1 MYNILVVDDERI
13 HREGL
18 IMLLEKI
25 CPDDMLWEASNG
37 QEAMEI
43 MNNISCEIVISDIR
57 MAEMDGLQLQKKVK
71 TDYPETAFVIV
82 SGYADFSYAREA
94 LQFHASDYLLKP
106 VDAEELK
113 RAIKK
118 IKKSKNQDQ
127 VQKQKVDQ
135 MERRLKE
142 SAYGYMEWLL
152 NQYIHHTRRKV
163 WEPLSEM
170 FPLRQE
176 GYLMLIRI
184 NKQHL
189 ILNEEMKREIGY
201 FIKKHLRDTSSITF
215 QVNGTENLLAVL
227 ALSGSRIEQEQIT
240 QIEEFIQ
247 NILVLEKNRIYFAVS
262 SLYTDMESC
271 GNKAYEEAMAAM
283 KYSFY
288 EEERYLQAE
297 KYLSDEKQEDSV
309 GSEAILNSIKEGNLE
324 KSEAIFEKITEVL
337 SEHKSVQPD
346 IFKRKIVFFFFR
358 ILRYM
363 EPYLKAEHLS
373 ELNALDNCLIESQWY
388 SELKKRSAELIK
400 NIIAFREIADSQ
412 ETDPLDESR
421 RYIEE
426 HYQDEISL
434 EQIAALYHFNAS
446 YFSTLFKQRFGIS
459 FSEYLSDIRMEKA
472 ENLLKTSSDKV
483 RKIALEVGYKDPNYF
498 NRAFKKR
505 HNMTPEEFRKRVG

>member
-201 FIKKHLRDTSSITF
+201 FIKKHLIDTSSITF
-215 QVNGTENLLAVL
+215 Q
-227 ALSGSRIEQEQIT
+227 
-240 QIEEFIQ
+240 
-247 NILVLEKNRIYFAVS
+247 
-262 SLYTDMESC
+262 
-271 GNKAYEEAMAAM
+271 
-283 KYSFY
+283 
-288 EEERYLQAE
+288 
-297 KYLSDEKQEDSV
+297 
-309 GSEAILNSIKEGNLE
+309 
-324 KSEAIFEKITEVL
+324 KICWL
-337 SEHKSVQPD
+337 CWPCQD
-346 IFKRKIVFFFFR
+346 Q
-358 ILRYM
+358 
-363 EPYLKAEHLS
+363 
-373 ELNALDNCLIESQWY
+373 ELNRN
-388 SELKKRSAELIK
+388 RSL
-400 NIIAFREIADSQ
+400 R
-412 ETDPLDESR
+412 
-421 RYIEE
+421 
-426 HYQDEISL
+426 
-434 EQIAALYHFNAS
+434 
-446 YFSTLFKQRFGIS
+446 
-459 FSEYLSDIRMEKA
+459 
-472 ENLLKTSSDKV
+472 
-483 RKIALEVGYKDPNYF
+483 
-498 NRAFKKR
+498 
-505 HNMTPEEFRKRVG
+505 